1 MTDQHDDHE
10 TEPELRESQL
20 PPADDERIRR
30 LLAEA
35 RHTEPMPE
43 AVATRLDGVLA
54 SLSADRAQRREDLAH
69 EDHRAPVVDLAARRR
84 RRTAANLLVAA
95 AAVLVVGFGITQVLP
110 DGMSG
115 SDGDAGGH
123 LLPRTTLPV
132 APPIRRLRRRQR
144 SQRRAGGRAGG
155 PLGVRRRCGRQGVPD
170 PLRALRDRRAPGTPA
185 AAARP
190 QGSAGGVPRTRL
202 SDHRCRR
209 RRRGRGDLRRC
220 PRRDRP
226 ADPVR
231 RRPGRRPVPVRRLH
245 PATFDHAHRTL
256 TAPTTGVTG
265 HCMGLV

>member
-115 SDGDAGGH
+115 SDGDPAATSAEDNAAGGSADSADSGDVNSRIDEPEAGPEAPSEYDGAAGKTFQIRSERFGTDVRQARQQ
-123 LLPRTTLPV
+123 LLLDRKAALVEYPAPDCLTTDVGAGDVV
-132 APPIRRLRRRQR
+132 A
-144 SQRRAGGRAGG
+144 ATYDGA
-155 PLGVRRRCGRQGVPD
+155 
-170 PLRALRDRRAPGTPA
+170 PA
-185 AAARP
+185 AI
-190 QGSAGGVPRTRL
+190 VLRTP
-202 SDHRCRR
+202 S
-209 RRRGRGDLRRC
+209 GDVQVVDLFLC
-220 PRRDRP
+220 GDSTPRRSI
-226 ADPVR
+226 
-231 RRPGRRPVPVRRLH
+231 
-245 PATFDHAHRTL
+245 TL
-256 TAPTTGVTG
+256 TAP
-265 HCMGLV
+265 